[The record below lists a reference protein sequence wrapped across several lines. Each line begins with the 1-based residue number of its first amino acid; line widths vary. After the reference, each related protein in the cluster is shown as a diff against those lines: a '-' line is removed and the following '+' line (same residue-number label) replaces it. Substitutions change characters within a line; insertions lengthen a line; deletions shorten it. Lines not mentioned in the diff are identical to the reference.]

1 MIYFL
6 IFISKVVESALSTLR
21 LILVANGKKILGMI
35 LQFFITLVWVITTS
49 IVIIDIKNDYF
60 KALAFILGAS
70 LGLSLIHISEPTRP
84 Y

>member
-35 LQFFITLVWVITTS
+35 LQ
-49 IVIIDIKNDYF
+49 
-60 KALAFILGAS
+60 
-70 LGLSLIHISEPTRP
+70 
-84 Y
+84 

>member
-60 KALAFILGAS
+60 KALALK
-70 LGLSLIHISEPTRP
+70 
-84 Y
+84 